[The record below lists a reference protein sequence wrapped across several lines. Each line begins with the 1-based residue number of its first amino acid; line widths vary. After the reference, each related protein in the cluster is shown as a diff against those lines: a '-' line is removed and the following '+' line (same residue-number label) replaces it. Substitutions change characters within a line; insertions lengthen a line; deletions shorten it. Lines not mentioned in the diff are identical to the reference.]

1 MLPKLK
7 KFFKLSSKK
16 RLFIL
21 FFFFIFSGLFI
32 SLSFAFK
39 SKDSK
44 VSNDYSNGIS
54 LTINPT
60 QEDGSQ
66 ILEETYSKQ
75 LLQNLHKRLENA
87 FPSSIV
93 SSAYEVE
100 NVWNIDITNIAID
113 NLEQTNEIKNIII
126 EKNNLTLLPINAT
139 WSSQLFNS
147 TYNNNSVFNSASK
160 SSGSYSLIFSSPS
173 FYTWAKSQNLG
184 TKVIIWKNLEIL
196 KRIVKNA
203 IDNEGYSGTLYEF
216 LFLQNRTPENQP
228 TTDNGTTLNTYFF
241 KDEFIDP
248 LTNKS
253 YKATDFIVSKNE
265 LSDFSLSGQTKK
277 TITISKDFGVANSNL
292 SSSDIE
298 NEYLN
303 VEYWI
308 STYKLNNYVLA
319 SRVANNGS
327 NAYFFLMISLITIFA
342 FVSIFVVINY
352 GYLGIFAIILLAVII
367 FLALLMISVFFG
379 DYDSFSVSA
388 ILLTLFI
395 SLDFI
400 ITFLSNVKKQFK
412 LGNTVNK
419 AAKNTI
425 KNHQKNWYLKAI
437 FLTLFVGIFYVVT
450 SSVLNQFSIII
461 LISCLAV
468 TLVLIPCLFA
478 VSKLLTGL
486 KYFENNPKSIAFIK
500 NKNDKEIKQNVE
512 KEITKDSTSIEILEA
527 NNEKKE
533 LLEGSIIEF
542 ANQNE
547 EQKYNK
553 FEKSITSKKWI
564 FISFGIILISAILML
579 VGNFINTGYTIF
591 NGWTLNNTIPN
602 QFSMK
607 ISKIDNSLFTNEE
620 ISSIKQILFNNGI
633 QEKNI
638 SIFDLQTFSILM
650 NTTLSNATINDIS
663 QQLTNLYN
671 LVIIPSTIISSDT
684 FLIMRFTMYG
694 ILIALIIIC
703 ALVLIWM
710 DWVKTLVLFLSF
722 IILGLIMAF
731 VILVGGVKF
740 NLISATAIIF
750 SFVLLLS
757 FMLSFLSNTHHK
769 LKLSR
774 IELLT
779 KDNIKKIVYYEFF
792 KMIKLFLILNAIIIF
807 TFVLFIVLYG
817 SLPWQLL
824 LLNIIFEFINISVLL
839 LFVPKMLISLELRKA
854 RMMRKIINDNFWDT
868 EKIKEQSFKGVND
881 IK

>member
-147 TYNNNSVFNSASK
+147 TYNNNSVFNSASN
-160 SSGSYSLIFSSPS
+160 SSGNYSLIFSSPS

-228 TTDNGTTLNTYFF
+228 TTENGTTLKTYFF

-367 FLALLMISVFFG
+367 FLSLLMISVFFG

-468 TLVLIPCLFA
+468 TLVLIPCMFA

-486 KYFENNPKSIAFIK
+486 KYFENNPKSIGFIK

-564 FISFGIILISAILML
+564 FIFFGIILISAILML
-579 VGNFINTGYTIF
+579 IGNFINTGYTIF

-638 SIFDLQTFSILM
+638 SLFDLQTFSILM

-710 DWVKTLVLFLSF
+710 DWVKTLILFLSF
-722 IILGLIMAF
+722 IISGLIITF

-807 TFVLFIVLYG
+807 TFVLFVVLYVY
-817 SLPWQLL
+817 LPWQFL

>member
-160 SSGSYSLIFSSPS
+160 SSGSYSLTFSSPS

-292 SSSDIE
+292 SSNDIE
-298 NEYLN
+298 NEFLN

-437 FLTLFVGIFYVVT
+437 FLTVFVGIFYVVT

-461 LISCLAV
+461 LILCLAV
-468 TLVLIPCLFA
+468 TLVLIPCMFA

-486 KYFENNPKSIAFIK
+486 KYFENNPKSIGFIK

-547 EQKYNK
+547 EKKYNK

-564 FISFGIILISAILML
+564 FIFFGIILISAILML

-722 IILGLIMAF
+722 IISGLIMAF
-731 VILVGGVKF
+731 VILVGGVKC

-854 RMMRKIINDNFWDT
+854 RMMRKIITDNFRDT
-868 EKIKEQSFKGVND
+868 ETIKEQSFNGVND

>member
-100 NVWNIDITNIAID
+100 NVWNVDITNIAID

-160 SSGSYSLIFSSPS
+160 SSGSYSLTFSSPS

-292 SSSDIE
+292 SSSDI
-298 NEYLN
+298 
-303 VEYWI
+303 
-308 STYKLNNYVLA
+308 
-319 SRVANNGS
+319 
-327 NAYFFLMISLITIFA
+327 
-342 FVSIFVVINY
+342 
-352 GYLGIFAIILLAVII
+352 
-367 FLALLMISVFFG
+367 
-379 DYDSFSVSA
+379 
-388 ILLTLFI
+388 
-395 SLDFI
+395 
-400 ITFLSNVKKQFK
+400 
-412 LGNTVNK
+412 
-419 AAKNTI
+419 
-425 KNHQKNWYLKAI
+425 
-437 FLTLFVGIFYVVT
+437 
-450 SSVLNQFSIII
+450 
-461 LISCLAV
+461 
-468 TLVLIPCLFA
+468 
-478 VSKLLTGL
+478 
-486 KYFENNPKSIAFIK
+486 
-500 NKNDKEIKQNVE
+500 
-512 KEITKDSTSIEILEA
+512 
-527 NNEKKE
+527 
-533 LLEGSIIEF
+533 
-542 ANQNE
+542 
-547 EQKYNK
+547 
-553 FEKSITSKKWI
+553 
-564 FISFGIILISAILML
+564 
-579 VGNFINTGYTIF
+579 
-591 NGWTLNNTIPN
+591 
-602 QFSMK
+602 
-607 ISKIDNSLFTNEE
+607 
-620 ISSIKQILFNNGI
+620 
-633 QEKNI
+633 
-638 SIFDLQTFSILM
+638 
-650 NTTLSNATINDIS
+650 
-663 QQLTNLYN
+663 
-671 LVIIPSTIISSDT
+671 
-684 FLIMRFTMYG
+684 
-694 ILIALIIIC
+694 
-703 ALVLIWM
+703 
-710 DWVKTLVLFLSF
+710 
-722 IILGLIMAF
+722 
-731 VILVGGVKF
+731 
-740 NLISATAIIF
+740 
-750 SFVLLLS
+750 
-757 FMLSFLSNTHHK
+757 
-769 LKLSR
+769 
-774 IELLT
+774 
-779 KDNIKKIVYYEFF
+779 
-792 KMIKLFLILNAIIIF
+792 
-807 TFVLFIVLYG
+807 
-817 SLPWQLL
+817 
-824 LLNIIFEFINISVLL
+824 
-839 LFVPKMLISLELRKA
+839 
-854 RMMRKIINDNFWDT
+854 
-868 EKIKEQSFKGVND
+868 
-881 IK
+881 

>member
-160 SSGSYSLIFSSPS
+160 SSGSYSLTFSSPS

-468 TLVLIPCLFA
+468 TLVLIPCMFA

-527 NNEKKE
+527 NNEKK
-533 LLEGSIIEF
+533 
-542 ANQNE
+542 
-547 EQKYNK
+547 
-553 FEKSITSKKWI
+553 
-564 FISFGIILISAILML
+564 
-579 VGNFINTGYTIF
+579 
-591 NGWTLNNTIPN
+591 
-602 QFSMK
+602 
-607 ISKIDNSLFTNEE
+607 D
-620 ISSIKQILFNNGI
+620 
-633 QEKNI
+633 
-638 SIFDLQTFSILM
+638 
-650 NTTLSNATINDIS
+650 
-663 QQLTNLYN
+663 
-671 LVIIPSTIISSDT
+671 
-684 FLIMRFTMYG
+684 
-694 ILIALIIIC
+694 
-703 ALVLIWM
+703 
-710 DWVKTLVLFLSF
+710 
-722 IILGLIMAF
+722 
-731 VILVGGVKF
+731 
-740 NLISATAIIF
+740 
-750 SFVLLLS
+750 
-757 FMLSFLSNTHHK
+757 
-769 LKLSR
+769 
-774 IELLT
+774 
-779 KDNIKKIVYYEFF
+779 
-792 KMIKLFLILNAIIIF
+792 
-807 TFVLFIVLYG
+807 
-817 SLPWQLL
+817 
-824 LLNIIFEFINISVLL
+824 
-839 LFVPKMLISLELRKA
+839 
-854 RMMRKIINDNFWDT
+854 
-868 EKIKEQSFKGVND
+868 
-881 IK
+881 

>member
-147 TYNNNSVFNSASK
+147 TYNNNSVFNSASN

-228 TTDNGTTLNTYFF
+228 TTDNGTTLKTYFF

-298 NEYLN
+298 NEFLN

-468 TLVLIPCLFA
+468 TLVLIPCMFA

-486 KYFENNPKSIAFIK
+486 KYFENNPKSIGFIK

-564 FISFGIILISAILML
+564 FIFFGIILISAILML
-579 VGNFINTGYTIF
+579 IGNFINTGYTIF

-722 IILGLIMAF
+722 IISGLIMAF

-757 FMLSFLSNTHHK
+757 SMLSFLSNIHHK

-807 TFVLFIVLYG
+807 TFVLFIALYG
-817 SLPWQLL
+817 SLNWQFL

>member
-147 TYNNNSVFNSASK
+147 TYNNNSVFNSAIK
-160 SSGSYSLIFSSPS
+160 SSGSYSLTFSSPS

-228 TTDNGTTLNTYFF
+228 TTENGTTLNTYFF

-292 SSSDIE
+292 SSNDIE
-298 NEYLN
+298 NEFLN

-468 TLVLIPCLFA
+468 TLVLIPCMFA

-486 KYFENNPKSIAFIK
+486 KYFENNPKSIGFIK

-547 EQKYNK
+547 EKKYNK

-564 FISFGIILISAILML
+564 FIFFGIILISAILML

-722 IILGLIMAF
+722 IISGLIMAF

>member
-60 QEDGSQ
+60 QEDGTQ

-93 SSAYEVE
+93 SSAYGVE
-100 NVWNIDITNIAID
+100 NVWNIDITNID
-113 NLEQTNEIKNIII
+113 VNNLEQTNEIKNIII

-139 WSSQLFNS
+139 WSSQLFDS

-160 SSGSYSLIFSSPS
+160 SSGSYSLTFSSPS

-203 IDNEGYSGTLYEF
+203 IDNESYSGTLYEF

-228 TTDNGTTLNTYFF
+228 STENGTTLKTYFF

-292 SSSDIE
+292 SSNDIE

-327 NAYFFLMISLITIFA
+327 NAYFLLMISLITIFA
-342 FVSIFVVINY
+342 VVSIFVVINY
-352 GYLGIFAIILLAVII
+352 GYLGIFAIMLLAVII

-388 ILLTLFI
+388 IILTMFI

-412 LGNTVNK
+412 SGNTVNK
-419 AAKNTI
+419 AVKNSI
-425 KNHQKNWYLKAI
+425 KNHQKNWYLKSI
-437 FLTLFVGIFYVVT
+437 FLMLFVGIFYGIT
-450 SSVLNQFSIII
+450 STVLNQFSIII
-461 LISCLAV
+461 LISCFAI
-468 TLVLIPCLFA
+468 TLVLIPSMFA
-478 VSKLLTGL
+478 ISKLLTGL
-486 KYFENNPKSIAFIK
+486 KHFENNPKSIAFNKIK
-500 NKNDKEIKQNVE
+500 NIKQNAKQEVA
-512 KEITKDSTSIEILEA
+512 KDQISIEEI
-527 NNEKKE
+527 NNEKEKKE
-533 LLEGSIIEF
+533 LLEDSVIAFSNE
-542 ANQNE
+542 NE
-547 EQKYNK
+547 EKKYNR
-553 FEKSITSKKWI
+553 FEKTITSKKWI
-564 FISFGIILISAILML
+564 FIFFGIITLIAILML
-579 VGNFINTGYTIF
+579 IGNLMNTGYTIF
-591 NGWTLNNTIPN
+591 NGWTLNNTVPD

-620 ISSIKQILFNNGI
+620 ITLIKQILFNNGI
-633 QEKNI
+633 EDKSI
-638 SIFDLQTFSILM
+638 SLLDLKTFSILL
-650 NTTLSNATINDIS
+650 NGDLSNTIINNIS

-671 LVIIPSTIISSDT
+671 LIIIPSVIANSDT
-684 FLIMRFTMYG
+684 FVIMRFTMYG
-694 ILIALIIIC
+694 ILIALIVIC
-703 ALVLIWM
+703 ALILIWM
-710 DWVKTLVLFLSF
+710 DWVKSLTLLLTF
-722 IILGLIMAF
+722 IFSGLIITF
-731 VILVGGVKF
+731 VILFGAVKF
-740 NLISATAIIF
+740 NLITATAILF
-750 SFVLLLS
+750 SFILLLS
-757 FMLSFLSNTHHK
+757 FMLTFLSKVHYK

-779 KDNIKKIVYYEFF
+779 KDNIKKIIYYEFF
-792 KMIKLFLILNAIIIF
+792 KLLKVFLIINGIIIF
-807 TFVLFIVLYG
+807 TFVLFIALYG
-817 SLPWQLL
+817 SLPWKFL
-824 LLNIIFEFINISVLL
+824 LLNIIFEFINISIIL
-839 LFVPKMLISLELRKA
+839 LFVPKILVSFELSKA
-854 RMMRKIINDNFWDT
+854 RISRKIINDNFWDT
-868 EKIKEQSFKGVND
+868 EKIKEQNFKGIND